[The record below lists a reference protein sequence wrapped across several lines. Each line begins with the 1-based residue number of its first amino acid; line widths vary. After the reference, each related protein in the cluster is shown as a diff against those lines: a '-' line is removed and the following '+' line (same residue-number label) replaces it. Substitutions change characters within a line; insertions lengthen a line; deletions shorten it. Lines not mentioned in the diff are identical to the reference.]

1 MATIYF
7 LFFVGIVA
15 ACGFAWDV
23 YSDKQ
28 RERKAKMRWLVLI
41 QSPSGGACH
50 LSPSYRS
57 GEGRSL

>member
-7 LFFVGIVA
+7 LIFVGIVA

-28 RERKAKMRWLVLI
+28 RERKAKMR
-41 QSPSGGACH
+41 
-50 LSPSYRS
+50 
-57 GEGRSL
+57 